1 MLIVCPSCANSYDIE
16 AASQQPDGRQ
26 VRCVRCR
33 TVWRALPSRA
43 ERLMAAAE
51 AIAPAT
57 QLAET
62 AAPVADKFAVADV
75 AMADNEIPAEAVDA
89 PAPEFAAAEAE
100 SVADATAAVE
110 APPRVPVDLD
120 RGGPVAVEAEHHDEP
135 APEPVGDIET
145 YAARHDERRSR
156 FSLHWPLPNMQTG
169 ILALLI
175 VDAILI
181 GWRSDFVRVFPQTA
195 SFYATLGLPVN
206 LRSVTFEDVA
216 TSTEQNEGVPI
227 LVVQGNIVNR
237 GHRIVDVSRLKF
249 VVRNAAKEEIYS
261 WTAVPPRPSLPGG
274 EAVGFRSRL
283 ASPPPYGRD
292 VLVRFVTR
300 HGSEAVDVLT
310 REEGRFDLL
319 LTDIRMPIM
328 DGIALAL
335 AVARDFPTVTMLLMT
350 GYADQRERAAGLDAL
365 IHDVITKPFTL
376 ATLRATVHEALT
388 VKARS

>member
-1 MLIVCPSCANSYDIE
+1 MLIACPSRAISYDIE

-33 TVWRALPSRA
+33 TVWRAQPSRA
-43 ERLMAAAE
+43 ERLTAAAE

-62 AAPVADKFAVADV
+62 AAPVADEFAVADA
-75 AMADNEIPAEAVDA
+75 AMADSEIPAEAVDA

-135 APEPVGDIET
+135 APEPVEDIET
-145 YAARHDERRSR
+145 YAARHDKRRSR
-156 FSLHWPLPNMQTG
+156 FSLNWPLPNMHTG

-195 SFYATLGLPVN
+195 SLYATLGLPVN

-249 VVRNAAKEEIYS
+249 VVRNSAKEEIYS

-274 EAVGFRSRL
+274 EAVGVPQPAGVAAAVRPRRAGAFRHPPRQRGGRRAHARGGALRPFAHRHPHADHGRHRL
-283 ASPPPYGRD
+283 GAGGRPGFPHGHHAADDRLMPISASAPP
-292 VLVRFVTR
+292 
-300 HGSEAVDVLT
+300 ALT
-310 REEGRFDLL
+310 R
-319 LTDIRMPIM
+319 
-328 DGIALAL
+328 
-335 AVARDFPTVTMLLMT
+335 
-350 GYADQRERAAGLDAL
+350 
-365 IHDVITKPFTL
+365 
-376 ATLRATVHEALT
+376 
-388 VKARS
+388 